1 MTLSRTTRSRSLG
14 NLARSKSLGNLAR
27 TKSLGGSAVALAL
40 ASVLVAGCAESA
52 SAGGGGGGGDGIE
65 YGATK
70 DDYVAAF
77 ENVDPIQLYTQS
89 PAPKGSATGVPV
101 EKYLDRITEW
111 SGGKITFDVAYSNAV
126 APPAEIDNALI
137 DGRLDLGHVIPQ
149 YEPSEYPATS
159 ALIDSSF
166 VSLQTPVLG
175 PLQSNA
181 WANEVAFETPEL
193 IAEYEDKGLK
203 LLLPAY
209 NSGSNGL
216 FCATERR
223 DLAATKGAQV
233 TASGLSI
240 NSEVA
245 SLGATPVSIAYTE
258 LFEALERGIAD
269 CSVTSFTVGMLGGFL
284 GQTPQV
290 VIDPDAGVAVGWG
303 GMAMSTGVWEELP
316 LVAQQLIWDSL
327 SVYVESNI
335 EDKILPNTAEGMKE
349 VLAAN
354 GTVGPYAED
363 ARNALATE
371 NARLLDAQRTNSAFD
386 DGNAFVDRIS
396 ASTEKWESTL
406 SELGYEDVTYDEF
419 AAWYSPDVLDLEDYS
434 AKVYEEIFLPHRP
447 S

>member
-1 MTLSRTTRSRSLG
+1 MTSSRTTRLRSI
-14 NLARSKSLGNLAR
+14 
-27 TKSLGGSAVALAL
+27 GGSTAALAL
-40 ASVLVAGCAESA
+40 AAALVAGCAESA
-52 SAGGGGGGGDGIE
+52 SAVGGGGGGDGID

-70 DDYVAAF
+70 DDYIAAF
-77 ENVDPIQLYTQS
+77 ENLDPIQLYTQS
-89 PAPKGSATGVPV
+89 PAPQGSATGVPV

-126 APPAEIDNALI
+126 APPAEIDNALM
-137 DGRLDLGHVIPQ
+137 DGRLDLAHVIPQ
-149 YEPSEYPATS
+149 YEPSEYPATT

-166 VSLQTPVLG
+166 ASLQTPVLG

-181 WANEVAFETPEL
+181 WANDVAFATPE
-193 IAEYEDKGLK
+193 IVAEYEDKGLK

-223 DLAATKGAQV
+223 DLASTRGAQV
-233 TASGLSI
+233 TASGLAI
-240 NSEVA
+240 NAEVA

-303 GMAMSTGVWEELP
+303 GMAMSAGAWEELP

-327 SVYVESNI
+327 AVYVQSNI
-335 EDKILPNTAEGMKE
+335 EDKILPNTADGMKE

-354 GTVGPYAED
+354 GTVGPYADD
-363 ARNALATE
+363 ARAALAAE
-371 NARLLDAQRTNSAFD
+371 NERLLDAQRTNAAFD
-386 DGNAFVDRIS
+386 DGDAFVDRIGT
-396 ASTEKWESTL
+396 STEKWTSTL
-406 SELGYEDVTYDEF
+406 SELGYEDVSYDEF
-419 AAWYSPDVLDLEDYS
+419 ATWYSPEALDLDDYS

-447 S
+447 A

>member
-1 MTLSRTTRSRSLG
+1 MTPFRTTRSRTLC
-14 NLARSKSLGNLAR
+14 
-27 TKSLGGSAVALAL
+27 GSTAALAL
-40 ASVLVAGCAESA
+40 AATLVAGCAESA
-52 SAGGGGGGGDGIE
+52 SASGGGGGDGVE

-70 DDYVAAF
+70 DDYIAAF
-77 ENVDPIQLYTQS
+77 EDVDPIQLYTQS
-89 PAPKGSATGVPV
+89 PAPKDSATGVPV

-126 APPAEIDNALI
+126 APPAEIDNALM

-149 YEPSEYPATS
+149 YEPSEYPATA

-193 IAEYEDKGLK
+193 VAEYEDKGMK

-223 DLAATKGAQV
+223 DLASTRGAQV

-240 NSEVA
+240 NAEVA
-245 SLGATPVSIAYTE
+245 ALGATPVSIAYTE

-290 VIDPDAGVAVGWG
+290 VIDPEAGVAVGWG
-303 GMAMSTGVWEELP
+303 GIAMSAEAWEELP

-327 SVYVESNI
+327 IVYVESNI
-335 EDKILPNTAEGMKE
+335 EDKILPNTADGMKA

-363 ARNALATE
+363 ARAALAAE
-371 NARLLDAQRTNSAFD
+371 NERLLGAQRTNAAFE
-386 DGNAFVDRIS
+386 DGDAFVDRIES
-396 ASTEKWESTL
+396 SADKWASTL
-406 SELGYEDVTYDEF
+406 ADLYDDVPYDEF
-419 AAWYSPDVLDLEDYS
+419 ATWYSPEVLDLEDYS

>member
-1 MTLSRTTRSRSLG
+1 MTSSRTTRLRSISG
-14 NLARSKSLGNLAR
+14 PTA
-27 TKSLGGSAVALAL
+27 ALAL
-40 ASVLVAGCAESA
+40 AAALVAGCAESA
-52 SAGGGGGGGDGIE
+52 SAGGGGGGDGIE

-70 DDYVAAF
+70 DDYIAAF

-126 APPAEIDNALI
+126 APPAEIDNALM
-137 DGRLDLGHVIPQ
+137 DGRLDLAHVIPQ
-149 YEPSEYPATS
+149 YEPSEYPATT

-166 VSLQTPVLG
+166 ASLQTPVLG

-181 WANEVAFETPEL
+181 WANDVAFETPEIL
-193 IAEYEDKGLK
+193 AEYEDKGMK

-223 DLAATKGAQV
+223 DLAATRGAQV

-240 NSEVA
+240 NAEVE

-290 VIDPDAGVAVGWG
+290 VIDPDAGLAVGWG
-303 GMAMSTGVWEELP
+303 GMAMSTESWKELP

-327 SVYVESNI
+327 AVYVQSNI
-335 EDKILPNTAEGMKE
+335 EDKILPNTADGMKE

-354 GTVGPYAED
+354 GTVGPYADD
-363 ARNALATE
+363 ARDALTAANE
-371 NARLLDAQRTNSAFD
+371 RLLDAQRTNAAFD
-386 DGNAFVDRIS
+386 DGDAFVDRIG
-396 ASTEKWESTL
+396 ASTEKWTSTL
-406 SELGYEDVTYDEF
+406 SELGYEEVSYDEF
-419 AAWYSPDVLDLEDYS
+419 ATWYSPEALDLDDYS

-447 S
+447 A

>member
-1 MTLSRTTRSRSLG
+1 MTLFRTTRSRTLC
-14 NLARSKSLGNLAR
+14 
-27 TKSLGGSAVALAL
+27 GSTAALAL
-40 ASVLVAGCAESA
+40 AATLVAGCAESA
-52 SAGGGGGGGDGIE
+52 SASGGGGGDGVE

-70 DDYVAAF
+70 DDYIAAF
-77 ENVDPIQLYTQS
+77 EGVDPIQLYTQS

-126 APPAEIDNALI
+126 APPAEIDNALM

-149 YEPSEYPATS
+149 YEPSEYPATA

-193 IAEYEDKGLK
+193 VAEYEDKGMK

-223 DLAATKGAQV
+223 DLASTKGAQV

-240 NSEVA
+240 NAEVA

-290 VIDPDAGVAVGWG
+290 VIDPEAGVAVGWG
-303 GMAMSTGVWEELP
+303 GMAMSTEAWEELP

-327 SVYVESNI
+327 TVYVESNI
-335 EDKILPNTAEGMKE
+335 EDKILPNTADGMKA

-363 ARNALATE
+363 ARAALAAE
-371 NARLLDAQRTNSAFD
+371 NERLLDAQRTNAAFE
-386 DGNAFVDRIS
+386 DGDAFVDRIDS
-396 ASTEKWESTL
+396 STEKWASTL
-406 SELGYEDVTYDEF
+406 ADLYDDVPYDEF
-419 AAWYSPDVLDLEDYS
+419 ATWYSPERLDLEDYS

>member
-14 NLARSKSLGNLAR
+14 
-27 TKSLGGSAVALAL
+27 GSAVALAL
-40 ASVLVAGCAESA
+40 ASLLVAGCAESA
-52 SAGGGGGGGDGIE
+52 SAGAGGGGGGVE

-70 DDYVAAF
+70 DDYIAAF
-77 ENVDPIQLYTQS
+77 ENVEPIQLYTQS

-126 APPAEIDNALI
+126 APPAEIDNALM

-149 YEPSEYPATS
+149 YEPSEYPATA
-159 ALIDSSF
+159 ALVDSSF

-181 WANEVAFETPEL
+181 WANDVAFDTPEL
-193 IAEYEDKGLK
+193 IAEYEDKGMK

-223 DLAATKGAQV
+223 DLATTKGSQV

-240 NSEVA
+240 NAEVA

-290 VIDPDAGVAVGWG
+290 VIDPEAGVAVGWG
-303 GMAMSTGVWEELP
+303 GMAMSTEAWEELP

-327 SVYVESNI
+327 TVYVESNI
-335 EDKILPNTAEGMKE
+335 EDKILPNTADGMKA

-363 ARNALATE
+363 ARTALVAE
-371 NARLLDAQRTNSAFD
+371 NERLLDAQRTNAAFE
-386 DGNAFVDRIS
+386 DGDAFVDRIGT
-396 ASTEKWESTL
+396 STEKWASAL
-406 SELGYEDVTYDEF
+406 SELYEDVTYDEF
-419 AAWYSPDVLDLEDYS
+419 ATWYSPEVLDLEEYS
-434 AKVYEEIFLPHRP
+434 TKVYEEIFLPHRP